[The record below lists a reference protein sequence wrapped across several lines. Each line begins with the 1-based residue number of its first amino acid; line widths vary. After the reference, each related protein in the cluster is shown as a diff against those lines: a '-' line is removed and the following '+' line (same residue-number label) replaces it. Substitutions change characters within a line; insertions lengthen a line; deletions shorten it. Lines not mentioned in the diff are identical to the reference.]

1 MALGSITT
9 TVAILSVFAFV
20 RELKRRNFLGV
31 GFSVISILIFGFFG
45 IMTLFVSGAPEM

>member
-1 MALGSITT
+1 MAMGSISTA
-9 TVAILSVFAFV
+9 VAILAVVAFF

-31 GFSVISILIFGFFG
+31 GFSALSVLVFGFFG